1 MNIWVNGCFDILHTG
16 HLKLF
21 EYAKNL
27 KNRSNHLIVGIDSD
41 RRVKELKGNDRPVN
55 NENDR
60 KYMLESLKPIDEVV
74 IYDTEDEMCGFISSY
89 KIDYMVIGDDYKN
102 KRVVGRE
109 NSKHDVI
116 FYPKD
121 QTSSTSIIEKI
132 KKS

>member
-21 EYAKNL
+21 EFAKNL
-27 KNRSNHLIVGIDSD
+27 KGRRNRLIVGIDSD
-41 RRVKELKGNDRPVN
+41 KRVKELKGDNRPVN

-60 KYMLESLKPIDEVV
+60 KRMLEALKPIDEVV
-74 IYDTEDEMCGFISSY
+74 IYNTEDELCGFISSY
-89 KIDYMVIGDDYKN
+89 NIDYMVIGDDYKN

-109 NSKHDVI
+109 KSKHDVI

-121 QTSSTSIIEKI
+121 STSSTSIIEKI
-132 KKS
+132 KNT

>member
-1 MNIWVNGCFDILHTG
+1 MNVWVNGCFDILHIG

-21 EYAKNL
+21 GFAKNL
-27 KNRSNHLIVGIDSD
+27 QNRRNRLIVGIDSD
-41 RRVKELKGNDRPVN
+41 KRVKELKGENRPIN

-60 KYMLESLKPIDEVV
+60 KQMLEALKPVDEVV
-74 IYDTEDEMCGFISSY
+74 IYNTEDEMCGFISSY
-89 KIDYMVIGDDYKN
+89 KIDYMVIGEDYKD
-102 KRVVGRE
+102 KRVLCRE
-109 NSKHDVI
+109 KSKNDVI